1 MRSRAVGLRTTRTSD
16 SGRRWAGIGTP
27 GRAGPGVVA
36 DLGPVV
42 EAEAV
47 VAGLRDNA
55 GVTPP
60 SDPRQPSAPADRRAR
75 TEKHGDDLPRF
86 RRGRGVPTLDVGG
99 AIGQL
104 LHKAGRA
111 ARGAA
116 QLALRQTSRTRY
128 AWPEPTPEV
137 KQREREAA
145 ELFLSS
151 LVRDDP
157 VMVRWAREQGRL
169 KQLAD
174 PVLGEERKQ
183 ELRAEGPRCT
193 PEDSAEMLARYAKAG
208 RRPPVGPP
216 HNCAD
221 PMAEGC

>member
-1 MRSRAVGLRTTRTSD
+1 MPKASLDKACLVNSGADSARTLLSWD
-16 SGRRWAGIGTP
+16 QAISLALS
-27 GRAGPGVVA
+27 A
-36 DLGPVV
+36 
-42 EAEAV
+42 AV
-47 VAGLRDNA
+47 VAGLCDNA

-60 SDPRQPSAPADRRAR
+60 SDPRQPSTPAARRPRA
-75 TEKHGDDLPRF
+75 EKPGVDLSRF
-86 RRGRGVPTLDVGG
+86 RWSLGVPSLVAACT
-99 AIGQL
+99 IRQL

-116 QLALRQTSRTRY
+116 QLAPRRTSRTRY
-128 AWPEPTPEV
+128 AWPEPTPEE

-174 PVLGEERKQ
+174 PVVGEERKQ
-183 ELRAEGPRCT
+183 ELRAEGARCT

-216 HNCAD
+216 HHCAD